1 MKNLWPLQQTP
12 IAFRLLLVWRQLG
25 IEIDQLEAQ
34 LRHLPEDMPPA
45 PLLVDL
51 VARLRADLYRLVS
64 RETGAR
70 ALQRPLPRNPDRASL
85 AQHLAEARFALSR
98 FREAHSSPH
107 AERDDCWLV
116 SDD

>member
-1 MKNLWPLQQTP
+1 MKKLWRLDKSP
-12 IAFRLLLVWRQLG
+12 IAFRLLLVWKELG

-34 LRHLPEDMPPA
+34 LRHQSEDTPPA

-51 VARLRADLYRLVS
+51 VVRLRADLYRLVS

-70 ALQRPLPRNPDRASL
+70 ALQRPLPKNPDRASL

-98 FREAHSSPH
+98 FREAHSSPLS
-107 AERDDCWLV
+107 ERDDCWLV
-116 SDD
+116 RDD